1 MDYQASRGFVVD
13 MTYRPWF
20 YLVAFAFWV
29 GLGVLIGLRA
39 RRPARVM
46 GWSIGFGAFATL
58 GTTLQSGTFSPVE
71 ALIDLIE
78 VTVMIAG
85 PAFAI
90 RAIVTRLRPPNNA
103 SLESPPLPRR

>member
-1 MDYQASRGFVVD
+1 
-13 MTYRPWF
+13 MTYWPWF

-39 RRPARVM
+39 RRPASVL
-46 GWSIGFGAFATL
+46 GWSIGVGAFATL
-58 GTTLQSGTFSPVE
+58 GTILQSGTFSPAE
-71 ALIDLIE
+71 AIVDLIE

-90 RAIVTRLRPPNNA
+90 RAIVRWLRPSNNA
-103 SLESPPLPRR
+103 SFESTPPHRR